1 MISPIPLSG
10 RRHARTQPAARGAC
24 ASGARDGGGDM
35 RACAR
40 VLQMVDVMEIMEEH
54 EAERRRMAERAA
66 KEQAARQTREKAVR
80 EAATPFHGPNVLCF

>member
-1 MISPIPLSG
+1 
-10 RRHARTQPAARGAC
+10 
-24 ASGARDGGGDM
+24 
-35 RACAR
+35 
-40 VLQMVDVMEIMEEH
+40 MVDVMEIMEEH